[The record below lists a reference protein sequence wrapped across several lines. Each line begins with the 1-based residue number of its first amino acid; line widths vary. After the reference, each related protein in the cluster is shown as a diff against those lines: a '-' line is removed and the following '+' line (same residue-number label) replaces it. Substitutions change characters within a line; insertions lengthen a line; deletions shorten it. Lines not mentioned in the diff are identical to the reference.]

1 MGVLSTSDANLV
13 GEFTID
19 GAGVE
24 DLLGLDDDDDDDSE
38 GGGSGEDSSD
48 EDSDENMNDE
58 EFLEFQR
65 HTRVTETRRTEEN
78 RRPGGI
84 KTQRAV
90 VKAWTVHSKAIAS
103 LKCTHNI

>member
-1 MGVLSTSDANLV
+1 MGVLSTNDANLI

-24 DLLGLDDDDDDDSE
+24 DLLGLDDDDDE
-38 GGGSGEDSSD
+38 GGEEDSSSD
-48 EDSDENMNDE
+48 EDLEENTVNDE
-58 EFLEFQR
+58 EFLEFKR
-65 HTRVTETRRTEEN
+65 RTRVTETRRTEEN

-90 VKAWTVHSKAIAS
+90 VKAWMVRSTAFAF
-103 LKCTHNI
+103 L